1 MPWRERSPMDE
12 RVQFI
17 ADYLRQRWSIT
28 ELCRRYLV
36 SRKTAY
42 KWIARYEQEGASG
55 LEVRS
60 SRPHS
65 SPQAT
70 DERVIRAIVALRR
83 QHPTWGGKKLVAVV
97 GERHPTWS
105 LPAVSTA
112 NDILKRHDL
121 VPPRRRRRPLG
132 HPGSAVPVIGGP
144 NAVWTADF
152 KGQFRLCDGV
162 LCYPLTVCDA
172 FSRLLLACRGVPRPT
187 TAAAVGVFRRLFQEY
202 GLPDVIRTDN
212 GEPFAAPSLARL
224 SRLSVWWI
232 RLGIRPWLI
241 QPASP
246 YQNGSHERMHRTLKR
261 EATQPAA
268 ATLAAQQRR
277 FNAFRRE
284 YNDLRPHE
292 AIGQQPPRR
301 LYAASARSFP
311 RQLPPVEYPRHY
323 EVRRITAPGV
333 MSWHQRAIS
342 VSAVLV
348 GEDIGLE
355 PIDDGEWDLY
365 FGPVRLG
372 RLDERRH
379 RILPAGR

>member
-1 MPWRERSPMDE
+1 
-12 RVQFI
+12 
-17 ADYLRQRWSIT
+17 
-28 ELCRRYLV
+28 
-36 SRKTAY
+36 
-42 KWIARYEQEGASG
+42 
-55 LEVRS
+55 
-60 SRPHS
+60 
-65 SPQAT
+65 
-70 DERVIRAIVALRR
+70 
-83 QHPTWGGKKLVAVV
+83 
-97 GERHPTWS
+97 
-105 LPAVSTA
+105 
-112 NDILKRHDL
+112 
-121 VPPRRRRRPLG
+121 
-132 HPGSAVPVIGGP
+132 
-144 NAVWTADF
+144 
-152 KGQFRLCDGV
+152 
-162 LCYPLTVCDA
+162 
-172 FSRLLLACRGVPRPT
+172 
-187 TAAAVGVFRRLFQEY
+187 
-202 GLPDVIRTDN
+202 
-212 GEPFAAPSLARL
+212 
-224 SRLSVWWI
+224 
-232 RLGIRPWLI
+232 
-241 QPASP
+241 
-246 YQNGSHERMHRTLKR
+246 MHRTLKR